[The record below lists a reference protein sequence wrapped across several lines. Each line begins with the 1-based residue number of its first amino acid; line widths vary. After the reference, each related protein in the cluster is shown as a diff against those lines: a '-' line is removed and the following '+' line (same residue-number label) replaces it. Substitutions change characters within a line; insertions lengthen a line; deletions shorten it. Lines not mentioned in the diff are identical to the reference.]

1 MKSKYILLLWMIA
14 STIGHSFGQTQ
25 VERDSL
31 KSRFRPGLMW
41 FYTGFR
47 PAQPGKPVKYDR
59 LMFDVTY
66 NDWSGDRGP
75 FKVQGPSMGMNVSFM
90 FDIPMDNKGQA
101 SFAIGPQYGFY
112 NIRHDLAYAFDFD
125 NDATFIDTPDNVGA
139 IGKVK
144 AVGNYFQIPIEFR
157 FRSKG
162 WKHFKF
168 HIGGKIG
175 YLATFN
181 HKTKVVTDEMTMVRK
196 DFSTPDLNRLLYSA
210 HVRVGTRNWAVY
222 ASYNFNSMFKGE
234 QSTKLNQFQLGL
246 TISLY

>member
-1 MKSKYILLLWMIA
+1 MI
-14 STIGHSFGQTQ
+14 SQGFTQ
-25 VERDSL
+25 EKVRVNEDSL

-41 FYTGFR
+41 NYTGLR
-47 PAQPGKPVKYDR
+47 PAQAGKGFKYDR
-59 LMFDVTY
+59 LMFDITY
-66 NDWSGDRGP
+66 NDWAGDRGP
-75 FKVQGPSMGMNVSFM
+75 FKAQGPSMGMNVSFM
-90 FDIPMDNKGQA
+90 FDIPMDKKGQA

-112 NIRHDLAYAFDFD
+112 NIRHDLAYSFDFD
-125 NDATFIDTPDNVGA
+125 QGATFLDSPENVGA

-144 AVGNYFQIPIEFR
+144 AVGNYFQVPIEFR

-168 HIGGKIG
+168 HVGGRIG
-175 YLATFN
+175 YLAAFN
-181 HKTKVVTDEMTMVRK
+181 HKSKVVVDDVTSIRK

-210 HVRVGTRNWAVY
+210 HVRFGIRNWAVY
-222 ASYNFNSMFKGE
+222 ASYNFNPMFKGD